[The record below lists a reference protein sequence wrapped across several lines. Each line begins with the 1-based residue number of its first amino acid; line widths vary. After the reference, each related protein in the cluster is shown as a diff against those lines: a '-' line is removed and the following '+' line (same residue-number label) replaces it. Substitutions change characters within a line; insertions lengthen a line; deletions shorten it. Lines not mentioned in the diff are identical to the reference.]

1 MLSYRQAFSHCPHF
15 FSNRL
20 SLPLYHLSI
29 YLSMLCYRQGFSH
42 SAHLFSNRLSLP
54 FSSRP
59 VCCLSE
65 IIFSGQMALGRMSA
79 PSWREMKEAARGPTQ
94 GSCVMCLLRGEG
106 GATADDLRPP
116 PGPTA
121 GAHRGPRG
129 EPERCMLGHGHQDV
143 RQTLLES
150 CRSGGAGFTD
160 PSYVLE

>member
-42 SAHLFSNRLSLP
+42 SAHFFSNRLSLP

-79 PSWREMKEAARGPTQ
+79 PSWREMKEAARGPTAQ
-94 GSCVMCLLRGEG
+94 GIYTHVGSST
-106 GATADDLRPP
+106 ATSAQISHTFEQCIGSLK
-116 PGPTA
+116 PT
-121 GAHRGPRG
+121 
-129 EPERCMLGHGHQDV
+129 EEI
-143 RQTLLES
+143 
-150 CRSGGAGFTD
+150 
-160 PSYVLE
+160 